1 MPVYLLYAG
10 GLGIMARR
18 TTFLCSCFYNYPHIF
33 FPFPQLNLGE
43 SMGENRFE
51 VGSDVG
57 IMTVHDVA
65 GYLRLS
71 EAKVYKMANEG
82 RVPALR
88 MGKSWRFKR
97 ELIDEWIRRE
107 TELTLHVSEQA

>member
-1 MPVYLLYAG
+1 MSEKK
-10 GLGIMARR
+10 LG
-18 TTFLCSCFYNYPHIF
+18 
-33 FPFPQLNLGE
+33 
-43 SMGENRFE
+43 
-51 VGSDVG
+51 VGPDVG

-65 GYLRLS
+65 EYLRLS

-88 MGKSWRFKR
+88 MGKSWRFKK

-107 TELTLHVSEQA
+107 TEQALRVS

>member
-1 MPVYLLYAG
+1 MREN
-10 GLGIMARR
+10 GLGA
-18 TTFLCSCFYNYPHIF
+18 
-33 FPFPQLNLGE
+33 
-43 SMGENRFE
+43 
-51 VGSDVG
+51 GSEIG

-65 GYLRLS
+65 EYLRLS

-88 MGKSWRFKR
+88 MGKAWRFKK

-107 TELTLHVSEQA
+107 TELALHVS

>member
-1 MPVYLLYAG
+1 MLGEPMREK
-10 GLGIMARR
+10 GLGA
-18 TTFLCSCFYNYPHIF
+18 
-33 FPFPQLNLGE
+33 
-43 SMGENRFE
+43 
-51 VGSDVG
+51 GSEIG

-65 GYLRLS
+65 EYLRLS

-88 MGKSWRFKR
+88 MGKAWRFKK

-107 TELTLHVSEQA
+107 TELALHVS

>member
-1 MPVYLLYAG
+1 MREK
-10 GLGIMARR
+10 GLGA
-18 TTFLCSCFYNYPHIF
+18 
-33 FPFPQLNLGE
+33 
-43 SMGENRFE
+43 
-51 VGSDVG
+51 GSEIG

-65 GYLRLS
+65 EYLRLS

-88 MGKSWRFKR
+88 MGKAWRFKK

-107 TELTLHVSEQA
+107 TELALHVS

>member
-1 MPVYLLYAG
+1 
-10 GLGIMARR
+10 
-18 TTFLCSCFYNYPHIF
+18 
-33 FPFPQLNLGE
+33 
-43 SMGENRFE
+43 MGENRFE

-107 TELTLHVSEQA
+107 TELGLHVSEQA

>member
-1 MPVYLLYAG
+1 MREKGVGAG
-10 GLGIMARR
+10 
-18 TTFLCSCFYNYPHIF
+18 S
-33 FPFPQLNLGE
+33 
-43 SMGENRFE
+43 
-51 VGSDVG
+51 VVG

-65 GYLRLS
+65 EYLRLS

-88 MGKSWRFKR
+88 MGKTWRFKK

-107 TELTLHVSEQA
+107 TELALRVS

>member
-1 MPVYLLYAG
+1 MREKGVGA
-10 GLGIMARR
+10 
-18 TTFLCSCFYNYPHIF
+18 
-33 FPFPQLNLGE
+33 
-43 SMGENRFE
+43 
-51 VGSDVG
+51 GSDVA

-65 GYLRLS
+65 EYLRLS

-88 MGKSWRFKR
+88 MGKTWRFKK

-107 TELTLHVSEQA
+107 TELALRVS

>member
-1 MPVYLLYAG
+1 MNEKRF
-10 GLGIMARR
+10 MA
-18 TTFLCSCFYNYPHIF
+18 
-33 FPFPQLNLGE
+33 E
-43 SMGENRFE
+43 
-51 VGSDVG
+51 SDVG

-88 MGKSWRFKR
+88 MGKTWRFKR

-107 TELTLHVSEQA
+107 TELALHVS

>member
-1 MPVYLLYAG
+1 MSNQKSGKVS
-10 GLGIMARR
+10 
-18 TTFLCSCFYNYPHIF
+18 TEC
-33 FPFPQLNLGE
+33 
-43 SMGENRFE
+43 
-51 VGSDVG
+51 

-65 GYLRLS
+65 EYLRLS

-97 ELIDEWIRRE
+97 DLIDEWIRRE
-107 TELTLHVSEQA
+107 TEQALQVPQ